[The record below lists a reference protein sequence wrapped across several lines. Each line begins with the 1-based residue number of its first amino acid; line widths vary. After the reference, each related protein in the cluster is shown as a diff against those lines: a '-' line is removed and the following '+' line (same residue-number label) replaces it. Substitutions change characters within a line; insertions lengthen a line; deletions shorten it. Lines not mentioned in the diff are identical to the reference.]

1 MHESESPRKARRR
14 KSLRPDLDIDIP
26 PTSMSELLNQVKKTL
41 AAVIAEL
48 ERQEAV
54 PLNQDTLI
62 IPKEEF
68 KYLKYEGNP
77 ENSLII
83 FSFKQ
88 EVCFSFLSRNEY
100 QNQLYRALMQNKL
113 ERIILHKRETPVQY
127 GNGSYLVNYRIEDE
141 ENTKLRELYIEG
153 SNP

>member
-1 MHESESPRKARRR
+1 
-14 KSLRPDLDIDIP
+14 
-26 PTSMSELLNQVKKTL
+26 MSELLNQLKDAL

-68 KYLKYEGNP
+68 KYLKYEGKPDNFW
-77 ENSLII
+77 II

-88 EVCFSFLSRNEY
+88 EVCFGFWSRYEY
-100 QNQLYRALMQNKL
+100 ENQLYQALMQNKL
-113 ERIILHKRETPVQY
+113 ERIILHKRKDPLSFRNERI
-127 GNGSYLVNYRIEDE
+127 LLNYRIEDE